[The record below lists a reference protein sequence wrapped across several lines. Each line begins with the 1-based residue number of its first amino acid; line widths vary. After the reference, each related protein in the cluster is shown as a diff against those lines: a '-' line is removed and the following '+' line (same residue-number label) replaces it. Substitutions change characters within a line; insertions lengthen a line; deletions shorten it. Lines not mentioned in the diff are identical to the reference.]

1 MEGMEMVC
9 FQIIAS
15 SGGAKSAY
23 MQAIEEA
30 KKRNFDK
37 AEEMMKQGEEYMN
50 QGHEPHATL
59 IQKEAGG
66 EPTPVSLLLIHA
78 EDQMMGAEQFKVLAE
93 EMIDLYKRLDKA
105 A

>member
-30 KKRNFDK
+30 KK
-37 AEEMMKQGEEYMN
+37 ETLTKQ
-50 QGHEPHATL
+50 
-59 IQKEAGG
+59 K
-66 EPTPVSLLLIHA
+66 
-78 EDQMMGAEQFKVLAE
+78 K
-93 EMIDLYKRLDKA
+93 
-105 A
+105 